1 MFRRRKSV
9 TRDGVKIVLIKT
21 RGVGK
26 WWALERRFVGANER
40 GGGEVAVPNSACFTY
55 TPNSQITFARIRAS
69 PRQFG
74 LINIINGGALI
85 QTFFAGCE
93 HMLPCATNCLA
104 I

>member
-1 MFRRRKSV
+1 MVR
-9 TRDGVKIVLIKT
+9 
-21 RGVGK
+21 
-26 WWALERRFVGANER
+26 ERRFVAVNEKGA
-40 GGGEVAVPNSACFTY
+40 GAIPNSARFTY
-55 TPNSQITFARIRAS
+55 TPNSQITFACIRAS

-85 QTFFAGCE
+85 QRFFTGCE

>member
-21 RGVGK
+21 RG
-26 WWALERRFVGANER
+26 LERRFVGANER